1 MDITIGMRVRHTG
14 LRGLFGT
21 VTQVYSDRGGLFAAV
36 EWEPFADFPT
46 TTTGGHILESIDTV
60 LVPA

>member
-1 MDITIGMRVRHTG
+1 MITIGTRVRHTV

-21 VTQVYSDRGGLFAAV
+21 VVQVYSDRGGLFATV
-36 EWEPFADFPT
+36 EWEPFEDFPT

-60 LVPA
+60 IAPA